1 MCKNCGAKNL
11 KSCLEQVLFNNFK
24 LDVSVVSASEENS
37 KDEGSH
43 DKLDCDNKDNLDV
56 SRESIEMAL
65 SDMLEAANDV
75 IKSLESE
82 SQL

>member
-1 MCKNCGAKNL
+1 MFNGVLIGKEEGVL
-11 KSCLEQVLFNNFK
+11 REDDSLE
-24 LDVSVVSASEENS
+24 DVSVVSASEENS